1 MVEEKTKQ
9 FVSVR
14 NEEKKGLEID
24 LIDKPKRCWYSIHM
38 AAGWRRFAN
47 RSPYPEITSSAD
59 HSSVVYGP
67 KSDRRYRIEWVR
79 AYYESPPQLYY

>member
-24 LIDKPKRCWYSIHM
+24 LIDKPKRC
-38 AAGWRRFAN
+38 
-47 RSPYPEITSSAD
+47 
-59 HSSVVYGP
+59 
-67 KSDRRYRIEWVR
+67 
-79 AYYESPPQLYY
+79 